1 MDSLESDLISREAF
15 APGTPFARFVSY
27 LVIVCSPGLGDPYMG
42 LWPWGGEVTP
52 SFEMILKR
60 CS

>member
-42 LWPWGGEVTP
+42 L
-52 SFEMILKR
+52 
-60 CS
+60 

>member
-1 MDSLESDLISREAF
+1 MGSLESDLISREAF

-42 LWPWGGEVTP
+42 L
-52 SFEMILKR
+52 
-60 CS
+60 